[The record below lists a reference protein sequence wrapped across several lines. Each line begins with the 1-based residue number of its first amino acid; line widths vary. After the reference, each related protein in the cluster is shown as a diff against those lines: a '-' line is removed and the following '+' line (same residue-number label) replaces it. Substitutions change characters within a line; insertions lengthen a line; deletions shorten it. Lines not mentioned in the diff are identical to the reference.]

1 MAYCNNCKE
10 EKPADQKFC
19 DTCGAQLAQAAPAQV
34 AAPPPPAAP
43 QPPPPAPQPPPAAP
57 PPGQPA
63 AQPQYGPQM
72 QQAMGFFNKLGI
84 GLQIA
89 GVGAVVSFIFSLIAI
104 IVGSRS
110 YTMGMM
116 VYQAGVSGVT
126 WFFLIAAAAAAALIY
141 FAQMN
146 TGKTR
151 IMMIAGVI
159 ALGSIWLPG
168 LITGWGYGL
177 MIVAMIGGIAQ
188 LVGGF
193 IALNE
198 AA

>member
-1 MAYCNNCKE
+1 MPYCNNCKE

-19 DTCGAQLAQAAPAQV
+19 DTCGAPLVEAAPAQ
-34 AAPPPPAAP
+34 AA
-43 QPPPPAPQPPPAAP
+43 APQPPPAAP

-89 GVGAVVSFIFSLIAI
+89 GVGAVVSFIFSLIVAI
-104 IVGSRS
+104 QISSTPFGGFISFS
-110 YTMGMM
+110 AGFMG
-116 VYQAGVSGVT
+116 AI
-126 WFFLIAAAAAAALIY
+126 WFNVVAAAAAGALIY

-168 LITGWGYGL
+168 LISYWGSGL
-177 MIVAMIGGIAQ
+177 MILAMLGGIAEV
-188 LVGGF
+188 VGGF
-193 IALNE
+193 IALSE
-198 AA
+198 TA